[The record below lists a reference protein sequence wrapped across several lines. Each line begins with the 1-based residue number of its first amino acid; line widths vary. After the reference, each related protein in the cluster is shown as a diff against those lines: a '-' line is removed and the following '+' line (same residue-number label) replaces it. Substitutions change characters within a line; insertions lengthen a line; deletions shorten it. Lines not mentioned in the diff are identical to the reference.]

1 MQSYVDN
8 GQYVQ
13 GLTTQ
18 RLCIIFALRWRPTI
32 QHPHTR
38 ALYKR
43 CSHCNN
49 YLFSFHEVIFG
60 AGAGPTFSIAF
71 RFISR
76 FKLHLKIQTEMLC
89 KELGR

>member
-1 MQSYVDN
+1 MESYADN

-13 GLTTQ
+13 GLTAQ
-18 RLCIIFALRWRPTI
+18 RLCIIFAHMWRPTI

-38 ALYKR
+38 ALYKH

-49 YLFSFHEVIFG
+49 YLFSFHEGILG
-60 AGAGPTFSIAF
+60 TGAGPTFSIVA

-76 FKLHLKIQTEMLC
+76 FKRKC
-89 KELGR
+89 YVRNWGGK